1 MDISHNWVII
11 KNLSFGKLICI
22 IAYDEIGLKLE
33 KNKMEI
39 VDVVVNVVLFEI
51 I

>member
-1 MDISHNWVII
+1 M
-11 KNLSFGKLICI
+11 CI

-39 VDVVVNVVLFEI
+39 VDVVVNVVLFKI
-51 I
+51 IE